1 MKAYLCVYRQFKVRA
16 INWAKSKALVHDN
29 PKLRVGKFLRRYKR
43 NLEGSTTGRFYDWG
57 DDPAF
62 FGAEEFLGD
71 VRQASWGVCRPDVR
85 RQLSRGDFVVFFCAQ
100 QQLEERSRW
109 TYHYIGVGTVSKVI
123 RRRSRLWTVDA
134 YRKYRKFYN
143 LLIDEV
149 DNHKEVLF
157 PHHDDDWED
166 KLQAPYILFE
176 GSVQTHFNVRKPLL
190 VATYDS
196 RNPAGGS
203 DILESWQLD
212 DQYVREIDK
221 LIPIRD
227 GGKKLRTSHHGNAH
241 RHMPLSCY
249 YSTRQL
255 QEVRR
260 DLVSISK
267 AIVRRRS

>member
-1 MKAYLCVYRQFKVRA
+1 MKAYVCVYRQFKVEARD
-16 INWAKSKALVHDN
+16 WEKSKALVHDN

-43 NLEGSTTGRFYDWG
+43 NLEGRRKGRFYDWG

-85 RQLSRGDFVVFFCAQ
+85 RQLSKGDFVVFFCAQ
-100 QQLEERSRW
+100 RQLQERSRW
-109 TYHYIGVGTVSKVI
+109 NYHYVGVGTVSKVVKQ
-123 RRRSRLWTVDA
+123 RSRIWAADA

-143 LLIDEV
+143 LLIDEAG
-149 DNHKEVLF
+149 NHKEVLF
-157 PHHDDDWED
+157 PDHEDDWED

-176 GSVQTHFNVRKPLL
+176 SSAQTHFNVRKPLL

-196 RNPAGGS
+196 KSRASGN
-203 DILESWQLD
+203 DILESWQLE
-212 DQYVREIDK
+212 DQYVREIDE

-241 RHMPLSCY
+241 RHKNLSCD

-255 QEVRR
+255 QELRR

-267 AIVRRRS
+267 AIVRRGS